1 MYFIREIKKIIKIL
15 AMIFSLWY
23 HFEKRKEKILSNFE
37 RKCVLI
43 AINKLMFVVEI
54 DDLVEKDQEKRKE
67 QSLPSEMSHHYVGKR
82 IYTSSLQE

>member
-1 MYFIREIKKIIKIL
+1 
-15 AMIFSLWY
+15 
-23 HFEKRKEKILSNFE
+23 
-37 RKCVLI
+37 
-43 AINKLMFVVEI
+43 MFVVEI